1 VVDFLQVVVDAA
13 SLGSL
18 YALLALAIGLLFGI
32 MRLVNFAQG
41 DYITLGAYALI
52 LPSGDAVATML
63 VGSWPWPVM
72 VLTVVLVC
80 VIAALLTQRL
90 VFQPLRRADP
100 ETLLIASFAVSFLIQ
115 NVILVVYGGRPKSA
129 GILGGLT
136 ESVTLFGTLRVAGV
150 ELVTIATVALLLA
163 ALVLFLRYTSLGMQM
178 RAVAED
184 FPMAQLL
191 GVRGNRVIAL
201 AFGLSGLIGG
211 ITSVLIV
218 AQTGVLDYRMGV
230 LVIVYAFFATVVGGM
245 GSLVGAA
252 LGGFV
257 IGSLSVL
264 LQAYLPVD
272 MRPFRDAFLFAI
284 VIGILL
290 VRPQGL
296 IVPRS
301 ARERV

>member
-1 VVDFLQVVVDAA
+1 MIDFLQVVVDAA

-72 VLTVVLVC
+72 VLTVVAVC
-80 VIAALLTQRL
+80 IIAALLTERL
-90 VFQPLRRADP
+90 VFRPLRRADP

-129 GILGGLT
+129 GILDGLT
-136 ESVTLFGTLRVAGV
+136 ESVTLFGNLRVAGV
-150 ELVTIATVALLLA
+150 ELVTLATVALLLA
-163 ALVLFLRYTSLGMQM
+163 ALVVFLRYTNLGVQM

-184 FPMAQLL
+184 FRMAQLL

-201 AFGLSGLIGG
+201 AFGISGLIGG

-257 IGSLSVL
+257 IGTLSVF

-272 MRPFRDAFLFAI
+272 MRSFRDAFLFAI
-284 VIGILL
+284 VIAILL
-290 VRPQGL
+290 MRPQGL

>member
-1 VVDFLQVVVDAA
+1 VIDFLQVVVDAA

-72 VLTVVLVC
+72 VLTVVVVC
-80 VIAALLTQRL
+80 VIAALLTERL
-90 VFQPLRRADP
+90 VFRPLRRVDP

-115 NVILVVYGGRPKSA
+115 NVVLVVYGGRPKSA
-129 GILGGLT
+129 GILDGLT
-136 ESVTLFGTLRVAGV
+136 ESVTLFGNLRVAGV
-150 ELVTIATVALLLA
+150 ELVTLATVALLLA
-163 ALVLFLRYTSLGMQM
+163 ALVLFLRYTSLGVQM

-184 FPMAQLL
+184 FRMAQLL

-252 LGGFV
+252 VGGFV
-257 IGSLSVL
+257 IGSLSVF

>member
-1 VVDFLQVVVDAA
+1 MLDFLQVVVDAA

-41 DYITLGAYALI
+41 DYITLGAYSLI
-52 LPSGDAVATML
+52 LPSGDAAATL
-63 VGSWPWPVM
+63 FVGSWPWPVM
-72 VLTVVLVC
+72 VLTIVAVC
-80 VIAALLTQRL
+80 VIAALLTERL
-90 VFQPLRRADP
+90 VFRPLRRADP

-115 NVILVVYGGRPKSA
+115 NVILVVYGGRPKSV
-129 GILGGLT
+129 GILDGLT
-136 ESVTLFGTLRVAGV
+136 ELVTLFGSLRVAGI
-150 ELVTIATVALLLA
+150 ELVTLATVAFLLT
-163 ALVLFLRYTSLGMQM
+163 ALVLFLRRTNLGVQM

-184 FPMAQLL
+184 FRMAQLL

-211 ITSVLIV
+211 VTSVLIV

-257 IGSLSVL
+257 IGTLSVF

-290 VRPQGL
+290 MRPQGL

>member
-1 VVDFLQVVVDAA
+1 MIDFLQVVVDAA

-63 VGSWPWPVM
+63 VGSWPWPAM
-72 VLTVVLVC
+72 VLTVVVVC
-80 VIAALLTQRL
+80 VIAALLTERL
-90 VFQPLRRADP
+90 VFRPLRRADS

-115 NVILVVYGGRPKSA
+115 NVVLVVYGGRPKSA
-129 GILGGLT
+129 GILDGLT
-136 ESVTLFGTLRVAGV
+136 ESVTLFGNLRVAGV
-150 ELVTIATVALLLA
+150 ELVTLA
-163 ALVLFLRYTSLGMQM
+163 AVAVLSVGLVLFLQYTSLGVQM

-184 FPMAQLL
+184 FRMAQLL
-191 GVRGNRVIAL
+191 GVRGNRVVAI
-201 AFGLSGLIGG
+201 AFGISGLIGG

-245 GSLVGAA
+245 GSLIGAA

-257 IGSLSVL
+257 IGSLSVF

-272 MRPFRDAFLFAI
+272 MRPFRDAFLFTI
-284 VIGILL
+284 VIAILL
-290 VRPQGL
+290 LRPQGL
-296 IVPRS
+296 IVPRG

>member
-72 VLTVVLVC
+72 LLTVVVVC
-80 VIAALLTQRL
+80 VIAALLTERQ
-90 VFQPLRRADP
+90 VFRPLRRADP

-129 GILGGLT
+129 GILDGLT
-136 ESVTLFGTLRVAGV
+136 ESVILFGNLRVAGV
-150 ELVTIATVALLLA
+150 ELVTLATVALLLA
-163 ALVLFLRYTSLGMQM
+163 ALVLFLRYTNLGVQM

-184 FPMAQLL
+184 FRMAQLL

-201 AFGLSGLIGG
+201 AFGLSGFIGG
-211 ITSVLIV
+211 ITSILIV
-218 AQTGVLDYRMGV
+218 SQTGVLDYRMGA

-257 IGSLSVL
+257 IGSLSVF

-272 MRPFRDAFLFAI
+272 MRAFRDAFLFAI

>member
-1 VVDFLQVVVDAA
+1 
-13 SLGSL
+13 
-18 YALLALAIGLLFGI
+18 
-32 MRLVNFAQG
+32 
-41 DYITLGAYALI
+41 
-52 LPSGDAVATML
+52 
-63 VGSWPWPVM
+63 M
-72 VLTVVLVC
+72 VLTVVVVC
-80 VIAALLTQRL
+80 VIAALLTERL
-90 VFQPLRRADP
+90 VFRPLRRADP

-115 NVILVVYGGRPKSA
+115 NVILVIYGGRPKSA
-129 GILGGLT
+129 GILDGLT
-136 ESVTLFGTLRVAGV
+136 ESVTLFGNLRIAGI
-150 ELVTIATVALLLA
+150 ELVTLATVASLLA
-163 ALVLFLRYTSLGMQM
+163 ALVLFLRYTDLGMQM

-184 FPMAQLL
+184 FPMARLL
-191 GVRGNRVIAL
+191 GVRGNRVIAI

-211 ITSVLIV
+211 ISSVLLV

-257 IGSLSVL
+257 IGSLSVF

-284 VIGILL
+284 VICILL
-290 VRPQGL
+290 VRPRGL

>member
-41 DYITLGAYALI
+41 DYITLGGYALI
-52 LPSGDAVATML
+52 LPSGDAVATMF
-63 VGSWPWPVM
+63 VGNWPWPVM
-72 VLTVVLVC
+72 VLTVVAVC
-80 VIAALLTQRL
+80 VIAALLTERL
-90 VFQPLRRADP
+90 VFRPLRRADP

-115 NVILVVYGGRPKSA
+115 NIILVVYGGRPKSA
-129 GILGGLT
+129 GILDGLT
-136 ESVTLFGTLRVAGV
+136 ESVTLFGNLRIAGV
-150 ELVTIATVALLLA
+150 ELVTLA
-163 ALVLFLRYTSLGMQM
+163 AVAVFLTALALFLRYTTLGVEM

-184 FPMAQLL
+184 FRMAQLL

-201 AFGLSGLIGG
+201 AFGLTGLIGG

-230 LVIVYAFFATVVGGM
+230 LMIVYAFFATVVGGM

-257 IGSLSVL
+257 LGSLSVF

-272 MRPFRDAFLFAI
+272 LRPFRDAFLFAI
-284 VIGILL
+284 VIGVLL

>member
-1 VVDFLQVVVDAA
+1 MIDFLQVVVDAA

-72 VLTVVLVC
+72 VLTVVVVC
-80 VIAALLTQRL
+80 VIAALLTERL
-90 VFQPLRRADP
+90 VFRPLRRVDP

-115 NVILVVYGGRPKSA
+115 NVVLVVYGGRPKSA
-129 GILGGLT
+129 GILDGLT
-136 ESVTLFGTLRVAGV
+136 KSVTLFGNLRVAGV
-150 ELVTIATVALLLA
+150 ELVTLATVALLLA
-163 ALVLFLRYTSLGMQM
+163 ALVLFLRYTSLGVQM

-184 FPMAQLL
+184 FRMAQLL

-211 ITSVLIV
+211 ITSILIV

-245 GSLVGAA
+245 GSLVGAT

-257 IGSLSVL
+257 IGSLSVF

>member
-1 VVDFLQVVVDAA
+1 MIDFLQVVVDAA

-72 VLTVVLVC
+72 VLTVVVVC
-80 VIAALLTQRL
+80 VIAALLTERL
-90 VFQPLRRADP
+90 VFRPLRRVDP

-115 NVILVVYGGRPKSA
+115 NVVLVVYGGRPKSA
-129 GILGGLT
+129 GILDGLT
-136 ESVTLFGTLRVAGV
+136 ESVTLFGNLRVAGV
-150 ELVTIATVALLLA
+150 ELVTLATVALLLA
-163 ALVLFLRYTSLGMQM
+163 ALVLFLRYTSLGVQM

-184 FPMAQLL
+184 FRMAQLL

-257 IGSLSVL
+257 IGSLSVF

>member
-1 VVDFLQVVVDAA
+1 MIDFLQVVVDAA

-18 YALLALAIGLLFGI
+18 YALLALAIGLVFGI

-41 DYITLGAYALI
+41 DYITLGAYALV
-52 LPSGDAVATML
+52 LPSADAVATML

-72 VLTVVLVC
+72 VLTVVAVC
-80 VIAALLTQRL
+80 VIAALLTERL
-90 VFQPLRRADP
+90 VFRPLRGADS

-115 NVILVVYGGRPKSA
+115 NVVLVVYGGRPKSA
-129 GILGGLT
+129 GILDGLT
-136 ESVTLFGTLRVAGV
+136 ESVTLFGNLRVAGV
-150 ELVTIATVALLLA
+150 ELATLVTVTLLLA
-163 ALVLFLRYTSLGMQM
+163 GLVLFLQYTNLGVQM

-184 FPMAQLL
+184 FRMAQLL

-201 AFGLSGLIGG
+201 AFGISGLIAG
-211 ITSVLIV
+211 IASVLIV

-245 GSLVGAA
+245 GSLVGAT

-257 IGSLSVL
+257 IGSLSVF
-264 LQAYLPVD
+264 LQAFLPVD
-272 MRPFRDAFLFAI
+272 LRPFRDAFLFSI
-284 VIGILL
+284 VIAILL

-296 IVPRS
+296 IATRS

>member
-1 VVDFLQVVVDAA
+1 VIDFLQVVVDAA

-72 VLTVVLVC
+72 VLTIVVVC
-80 VIAALLTQRL
+80 VIAALLTERL
-90 VFQPLRRADP
+90 VFRPLRRVDP

-115 NVILVVYGGRPKSA
+115 NVVLVVYGGRPKSA
-129 GILGGLT
+129 GILDGLT
-136 ESVTLFGTLRVAGV
+136 ESVTLFGNLRVAGV
-150 ELVTIATVALLLA
+150 ELVTLATVALLLA
-163 ALVLFLRYTSLGMQM
+163 ALVLFLRYTSLGVQM

-184 FPMAQLL
+184 FRMAQLL

-257 IGSLSVL
+257 IGSLSVF

>member
-1 VVDFLQVVVDAA
+1 MIDFLQVVVDAA

-18 YALLALAIGLLFGI
+18 YALLALAIGLVFGI

-52 LPSGDAVATML
+52 LPSGEAVAAML
-63 VGSWPWPVM
+63 IGNWPWPAM
-72 VLTVVLVC
+72 VLALATVCIV
-80 VIAALLTQRL
+80 AALLTERL
-90 VFQPLRRADP
+90 VFRPLRQADA

-115 NVILVVYGGRPKSA
+115 NVVLVVYGGRPKSA
-129 GILGGLT
+129 SVLDGLT
-136 ESVTLFGTLRVAGV
+136 ESVTLFGGLRVAGI
-150 ELVTIATVALLLA
+150 ELVTIAVTVILLIG
-163 ALVLFLRYTSLGMQM
+163 LVLFLRHTSLGVQM

-184 FPMAQLL
+184 YRMARLL
-191 GVRGNRVIAL
+191 GVRGNRVVAL
-201 AFGLSGLIGG
+201 AFGICGLIAG
-211 ITSVLIV
+211 IVSVLIV

-230 LVIVYAFFATVVGGM
+230 LLVVYAFFATVVGGM
-245 GSLVGAA
+245 GSLLGAS

-272 MRPFRDAFLFAI
+272 LRPFRDAFLFSI
-284 VIGILL
+284 VIAILL

>member
-1 VVDFLQVVVDAA
+1 VIDFLQVVVDAA

-72 VLTVVLVC
+72 VLTVVAVC
-80 VIAALLTQRL
+80 IIAALLTERL
-90 VFQPLRRADP
+90 VFRPLRRADP

-129 GILGGLT
+129 GILDGLT
-136 ESVTLFGTLRVAGV
+136 ESVTLFGNLRVAGV
-150 ELVTIATVALLLA
+150 ELVTLATVALLLA
-163 ALVLFLRYTSLGMQM
+163 ALVVFLRYTNLGVQM

-184 FPMAQLL
+184 FRMAQLL

-201 AFGLSGLIGG
+201 AFGISGLIGG

-257 IGSLSVL
+257 IGTLSVF

-272 MRPFRDAFLFAI
+272 MRSFRDAFLFAI
-284 VIGILL
+284 VIAILL
-290 VRPQGL
+290 MRPQGL

>member
-1 VVDFLQVVVDAA
+1 VIDFLQVVVDAA

-18 YALLALAIGLLFGI
+18 YALLALAIGLVFGI

-41 DYITLGAYALI
+41 DYITLGAYALV
-52 LPSGDAVATML
+52 LPSADAVATML

-72 VLTVVLVC
+72 VLTVVAVC
-80 VIAALLTQRL
+80 VIAALLTERL
-90 VFQPLRRADP
+90 VFRPLRGADS

-115 NVILVVYGGRPKSA
+115 NVVLVVYGGRPKSA
-129 GILGGLT
+129 GILDGLT
-136 ESVTLFGTLRVAGV
+136 ESVTLFGNLRVAGV
-150 ELVTIATVALLLA
+150 ELATLVTVTLLLA
-163 ALVLFLRYTSLGMQM
+163 GLVLFLQYTNLGVQM

-184 FPMAQLL
+184 FRMAQLL

-201 AFGLSGLIGG
+201 AFGISGLIAG
-211 ITSVLIV
+211 IASVLIV

-245 GSLVGAA
+245 GSLVGAT

-257 IGSLSVL
+257 IGSLSVF
-264 LQAYLPVD
+264 LQAFLPVD
-272 MRPFRDAFLFAI
+272 LRPFRDAFLFSI
-284 VIGILL
+284 VIAILL

-296 IVPRS
+296 IATRS

>member
-80 VIAALLTQRL
+80 VIAALLAQRL

-115 NVILVVYGGRPKSA
+115 NAILVVYGGRPKSA

-257 IGSLSVL
+257 IGSLSVF

-301 ARERV
+301 ARARV

>member
-1 VVDFLQVVVDAA
+1 MVDFLQVVVDAA

-63 VGSWPWPVM
+63 VGGWPWPAM
-72 VLTVVLVC
+72 VLTVIAVC
-80 VIAALLTQRL
+80 VVAALLTERL
-90 VFQPLRRADP
+90 VFRPLRRADS

-115 NVILVVYGGRPKSA
+115 NVVLVVYGGRPKSA
-129 GILGGLT
+129 GILDGLT
-136 ESVTLFGTLRVAGV
+136 ESVTLFGNLRVAGV
-150 ELVTIATVALLLA
+150 ELVTLASVASLLSG
-163 ALVLFLRYTSLGMQM
+163 LVVFLRYTNLGMQM

-184 FPMAQLL
+184 FRMAQLL
-191 GVRGNRVIAL
+191 GVRGNRVVAI
-201 AFGLSGLIGG
+201 AFGISGLIGG
-211 ITSVLIV
+211 IASVLIV

-257 IGSLSVL
+257 IGSLSVF

-272 MRPFRDAFLFAI
+272 MRPFRDAFLFTI
-284 VIGILL
+284 VIAILL

-301 ARERV
+301 ARERI

>member
-1 VVDFLQVVVDAA
+1 VIDFLQVVVDAA

-72 VLTVVLVC
+72 VLTVVVVC
-80 VIAALLTQRL
+80 VIAALLTERL
-90 VFQPLRRADP
+90 VFRPLRRVDP

-115 NVILVVYGGRPKSA
+115 NVVLVVYGGRPKSA
-129 GILGGLT
+129 GILDGLT
-136 ESVTLFGTLRVAGV
+136 ESVTLFGNLRVAGV
-150 ELVTIATVALLLA
+150 ELVTLATVALLLA
-163 ALVLFLRYTSLGMQM
+163 ALVLFLRYTSLGVQM

-184 FPMAQLL
+184 FRMAQLL

-257 IGSLSVL
+257 IGSLSVF

-290 VRPQGL
+290 LRPQGL

>member
-52 LPSGDAVATML
+52 LPTGDAVATML
-63 VGSWPWPVM
+63 VGSWPWPLM
-72 VLTVVLVC
+72 VLTVVFVC

-90 VFQPLRRADP
+90 VFQPLRRAGP

-129 GILGGLT
+129 GILGSLT
-136 ESVTLFGTLRVAGV
+136 ESVALFGNLRVAGV
-150 ELVTIATVALLLA
+150 ELVTLATVALLLT
-163 ALVLFLRYTSLGMQM
+163 ALVLFLRYTNLGMQM

-257 IGSLSVL
+257 IGSLSVF

>member
-1 VVDFLQVVVDAA
+1 VIDFLQVVVDAA

-72 VLTVVLVC
+72 VLTVVVVC
-80 VIAALLTQRL
+80 VIAALLTERL
-90 VFQPLRRADP
+90 VFRPLRRVDP

-115 NVILVVYGGRPKSA
+115 NVVLVVYGGRPKSA
-129 GILGGLT
+129 GILDGLT
-136 ESVTLFGTLRVAGV
+136 ESVTLFGNLRVAGV
-150 ELVTIATVALLLA
+150 ELVTLATVALLLA
-163 ALVLFLRYTSLGMQM
+163 ALVLFLRYTSLGVQM

-184 FPMAQLL
+184 FRMAQLL

-211 ITSVLIV
+211 ITSILIV

-257 IGSLSVL
+257 IGSLSVF

>member
-1 VVDFLQVVVDAA
+1 VIDFLQVLVDAA

-18 YALLALAIGLLFGI
+18 YALLALAIGLVFGI

-63 VGSWPWPVM
+63 IGTWPWPAM
-72 VLTVVLVC
+72 VLALGAVC
-80 VIAALLTQRL
+80 VAAALATERL
-90 VFQPLRRADP
+90 VFRPLRQADS

-115 NVILVVYGGRPKSA
+115 NVVLVVYGGRPKSA
-129 GILGGLT
+129 SVLDGLT
-136 ESVTLFGTLRVAGV
+136 ESVSLFGDLRVAGI
-150 ELVTIATVALLLA
+150 ELVTIAVTAILLVG
-163 ALVLFLRYTSLGMQM
+163 LVLFLRYTSLGVQM

-184 FPMAQLL
+184 YRMARLL
-191 GVRGNRVIAL
+191 GVRGNRIIAL
-201 AFGLSGLIGG
+201 AFAISGLIAG
-211 ITSVLIV
+211 IVSVLIV
-218 AQTGVLDYRMGV
+218 AKTGVLDYRMGV
-230 LVIVYAFFATVVGGM
+230 LLIVYAFFATVVGGM
-245 GSLVGAA
+245 GSLLGAS

-257 IGSLSVL
+257 IGSLSVF

-272 MRPFRDAFLFAI
+272 LRPFRDAFLFSI
-284 VIGILL
+284 VIAILL

-296 IVPRS
+296 VVPRS

>member
-1 VVDFLQVVVDAA
+1 VVDFLQVVADAA

-41 DYITLGAYALI
+41 DYITLGAYTLI

-63 VGSWPWPVM
+63 VGSWPWPAM
-72 VLTVVLVC
+72 VLTVVAVC
-80 VIAALLTQRL
+80 VIAALLTARL
-90 VFQPLRRADP
+90 VFRPMRRADS

-115 NVILVVYGGRPKSA
+115 NVVLVIYGGRPKSA
-129 GILGGLT
+129 GILDGLT
-136 ESVTLFGTLRVAGV
+136 EPVTLFGSLRVAGV
-150 ELVTIATVALLLA
+150 ELVTLATVALLLA
-163 ALVLFLRYTSLGMQM
+163 ALVIFLRYTNLGMQM

-184 FPMAQLL
+184 FRMAQLL
-191 GVRGNRVIAL
+191 GVRGNRVVAI
-201 AFGLSGLIGG
+201 AFGISGLIGG

-245 GSLVGAA
+245 GSLIGAA

-257 IGSLSVL
+257 IGSLSVV

-284 VIGILL
+284 VIAILL

>member
-41 DYITLGAYALI
+41 DYITLGAYSLI

-63 VGSWPWPVM
+63 VGAWPWPAM
-72 VLTVVLVC
+72 VLTVVAVC
-80 VIAALLTQRL
+80 VVAALLTERL
-90 VFQPLRRADP
+90 VFRPLRRADP

-115 NVILVVYGGRPKSA
+115 NVVLVVYGGRPKSA
-129 GILGGLT
+129 GILDGLT
-136 ESVTLFGTLRVAGV
+136 ESVTLFGNLRIAGI
-150 ELVTIATVALLLA
+150 ELVTLMSVALLLA
-163 ALVLFLRYTSLGMQM
+163 GLVLFLQFTNLGVQM

-184 FPMAQLL
+184 FRMAQLL
-191 GVRGNRVIAL
+191 GVRGNRVIAI
-201 AFGLSGLIGG
+201 AFGISGLIGG

-218 AQTGVLDYRMGV
+218 AQTGVLDYRMGL

-257 IGSLSVL
+257 IGSLSVF

-272 MRPFRDAFLFAI
+272 MRPFRDAFLFTF
-284 VIGILL
+284 VIAILL